1 MPLRIFRLVGARA
14 VWPGDAGSKG
24 ALDEARAPSG
34 IAAMSKSVALLTYGL
49 LARLL
54 APVWRFGLQR
64 RLSRGKETAASVR
77 QKLGLA
83 YDARPPGT
91 LVWGHAVGVGES
103 LALAGLFARLGE
115 RRPDLHFLI
124 TTTARTSGD
133 ALRGRHGQSI
143 LPPRCQHQ
151 FAPVD
156 TPDAVARFLD
166 HWRPALAVWCEMDLW
181 PALMDATDARGIPR
195 VLVNARLSAAS
206 LAKRRWGRWIY
217 AALLPGFR
225 ALFAQNA
232 ESVAAL
238 VALGAPRERIAVTGT
253 IKTLS
258 PPLPCDPDALL
269 RWQTTLA
276 GRPVWLAASTHPGE
290 EALALQAHEA
300 LRAQHPD
307 ALLLIAPRVPTRGA
321 EALALCPKGTLQRSA
336 DPSTPPGADASVYL
350 ADTIGELGL
359 WYRLAPVALVGG
371 SVAEVGGHNPHEP
384 LALGCAVLHG
394 PNVWNFSESYVE
406 LDAQGLSHPIGN
418 ADELAE
424 AVQANW
430 RSAQTRTPHR
440 SRDPNIEA
448 MVKQLDALLRT

>member
-1 MPLRIFRLVGARA
+1 MSTRPL
-14 VWPGDAGSKG
+14 
-24 ALDEARAPSG
+24 ALR
-34 IAAMSKSVALLTYGL
+34 TYGL
-49 LARLL
+49 LARAL

-64 RLSRGKETAASVR
+64 RLTRGKETAASVQ

-83 YDARPPGT
+83 YDTRPPGT

-115 RRPDLHFLI
+115 QRPDLHFLI

-133 ALRGRHGQSI
+133 ALKGRHGQSI

-156 TPDAVARFLD
+156 TPDAVARFLN

-181 PALMDATDARGIPR
+181 PALMDATDARGVPR
-195 VLVNARLSAAS
+195 VLVNARLSTAS

-232 ESVAAL
+232 ESVDAL

-258 PPLPCDPDALL
+258 PPLPCDADLL
-269 RWQTTLA
+269 RRWQTALA
-276 GRPVWLAASTHPGE
+276 GRPVWLAASSHPGE
-290 EALALQAHEA
+290 EALVLQAHER
-300 LRAQHPD
+300 LRTQHPD

-321 EALALCPKGTLQRSA
+321 EVLALCPAGTLQRSA
-336 DPSTPPGADASVYL
+336 DPATLPSAGAGVYL

-371 SVAEVGGHNPHEP
+371 SIAEVGGHNPHEP

-394 PNVWNFSESYVE
+394 PNVWNFSESYAE
-406 LDAQGLSHPIGN
+406 LDAQGLSQPIGN
-418 ADELAE
+418 ADELAA

-430 RSAQTRTPHR
+430 QNAQARTPHR
-440 SRDPNIEA
+440 PRDPKIEA
-448 MVKQLDALLRT
+448 MVERLDALLKN

>member
-1 MPLRIFRLVGARA
+1 MY
-14 VWPGDAGSKG
+14 K
-24 ALDEARAPSG
+24 
-34 IAAMSKSVALLTYGL
+34 L
-49 LARLL
+49 LARTLS
-54 APVWRFGLQR
+54 PVWRMGLRR
-64 RLSRGKETAASVR
+64 RLARGKETPASVQ

-83 YDARPPGT
+83 YDDRPAGP

-115 RRPDLHFLI
+115 QRPDLHFLI

-206 LAKRRWGRWIY
+206 LARRRWGRWIY

-225 ALFAQNA
+225 ALFAQNPA
-232 ESVAAL
+232 SADAL

-258 PPLPCDPDALL
+258 PPLPCDPAALGH
-269 RWQTTLA
+269 WQAALA

-290 EALALQAHEA
+290 ERLALQAHDQ
-300 LRAQHPD
+300 LRQQHPA
-307 ALLLIAPRVPTRGA
+307 ALLLIAPRMPARGA
-321 EALALCPKGTLQRSA
+321 EVRALCPPETLQRSA
-336 DPSTPPGADASVYL
+336 DPVTLPAASASVYL

-371 SVAEVGGHNPHEP
+371 SIAEVGGHNPHEP

-394 PNVWNFSESYVE
+394 PQVWNFSESYAE
-406 LDAQGLSHPIGN
+406 LDAQGLSQPIASAG
-418 ADELAE
+418 ELAA
-424 AVQANW
+424 AVQAIW
-430 RSAQTRTPHR
+430 QDAPPRTPHCP
-440 SRDPNIEA
+440 RDPKIEA
-448 MVKQLDALLRT
+448 MVEQLDTLLKT

>member
-1 MPLRIFRLVGARA
+1 MSQPL
-14 VWPGDAGSKG
+14 
-24 ALDEARAPSG
+24 
-34 IAAMSKSVALLTYGL
+34 ALLIYAL
-49 LARLL
+49 LARAL
-54 APVWRFGLQR
+54 APVWRIGLQR
-64 RLSRGKETAASVR
+64 RLARGKETSTSVQ

-83 YDARPPGT
+83 YDARPVGQ

-133 ALRGRHGQSI
+133 ALRGRHGQTI
-143 LPPRCQHQ
+143 LPSRCQHQ

-156 TPDAVARFLD
+156 TPAAVARFLN
-166 HWRPALAVWCEMDLW
+166 HWQPSLAVWCEMDLW
-181 PALMDATDARGIPR
+181 PALIGATDQRGIPR

-217 AALLPGFR
+217 SALLPGFK

-232 ESVAAL
+232 ESADGL
-238 VALGAPRERIAVTGT
+238 MALGAPRERTGITGT

-258 PPLPCDPDALL
+258 PPLPCDPDQLL
-269 RWQTTLA
+269 RWQSA
-276 GRPVWLAASTHPGE
+276 MSGRPLWLAASTHPAD
-290 EALALQAHEA
+290 EALALQAHA
-300 LRAQHPD
+300 QLREQHPD
-307 ALLLIAPRVPTRGA
+307 ALLIMAPRVPTRGA
-321 EALALCPKGTLQRSA
+321 EVLALCPEGTLQRSA
-336 DPSTPPGADASVYL
+336 APSSMPSASAAVYL

-371 SVAEVGGHNPHEP
+371 SLAEVGGHNPHEP

-394 PNVWNFSESYVE
+394 PNVWNFSESYAE
-406 LDAQGLSHPIGN
+406 LDAQGLSRPIGN
-418 ADELAE
+418 ADELAA

-430 RSAQTRTPHR
+430 QNAQARTPHR
-440 SRDPNIEA
+440 PRDPKIEA
-448 MVKQLDALLRT
+448 MVAQLDALLAI

>member
-1 MPLRIFRLVGARA
+1 
-14 VWPGDAGSKG
+14 
-24 ALDEARAPSG
+24 
-34 IAAMSKSVALLTYGL
+34 MSTPTALLVYKL
-49 LARLL
+49 LARALS
-54 APVWRFGLQR
+54 PVWHVGLRR
-64 RLSRGKETAASVR
+64 RLSRGKETPASVQ

-83 YDARPPGT
+83 YDTRPAGT

-115 RRPDLHFLI
+115 HRPDLHFLI

-156 TPDAVARFLD
+156 TPEAVARFLE

-181 PALMDATDARGIPR
+181 PVLMDTTDARGIPR

-225 ALFAQNA
+225 FLFAQNPA
-232 ESVAAL
+232 SADAL
-238 VALGAPRERIAVTGT
+238 VVLGAPRERIAVTGT

-258 PPLPCDPDALL
+258 PPLPCDPAALA
-269 RWQTTLA
+269 RWQAALA

-290 EALALQAHEA
+290 ESLA
-300 LRAQHPD
+300 LRAHDQLRQQHPD
-307 ALLLIAPRVPTRGA
+307 ALLLIAPRMPTRGA
-321 EALALCPKGTLQRSA
+321 EVRALCPPETVQRSA
-336 DPSTPPGADASVYL
+336 DLVTLPGTSASVYL

-371 SVAEVGGHNPHEP
+371 SIAKVGGHNPLEP
-384 LALGCAVLHG
+384 LALSCAVLHG
-394 PNVWNFSESYVE
+394 PQVWNFSESYAE
-406 LDAQGLSHPIGN
+406 LDAQGLSQLVASAN
-418 ADELAE
+418 ELSA
-424 AVQANW
+424 AVQAIW
-430 RSAQTRTPHR
+430 RDAPPRTPHR
-440 SRDPNIEA
+440 PRDPKIEA
-448 MVKQLDALLRT
+448 MVQQLDALLKPSAESVG

>member
-1 MPLRIFRLVGARA
+1 MKRPWALRA
-14 VWPGDAGSKG
+14 
-24 ALDEARAPSG
+24 
-34 IAAMSKSVALLTYGL
+34 YGL

-54 APVWRFGLQR
+54 TPAWRIGLQR
-64 RLSRGKETAASVR
+64 RLTRGKETATSVQ
-77 QKLGLA
+77 QKLGLS
-83 YDARPPGT
+83 YEARPAGT

-133 ALRGRHGQSI
+133 ALKGRHGQSI

-156 TPDAVARFLD
+156 TPNAVARFLD

-181 PALMDATDARGIPR
+181 PALMDATDARSIPR

-232 ESVAAL
+232 ESVDAL
-238 VALGAPRERIAVTGT
+238 VALGAPRERCSVTGT

-258 PPLPCDPDALL
+258 PPLPCDADALL
-269 RWQTTLA
+269 RWQGTLA
-276 GRPVWLAASTHPGE
+276 GRPVWLAASSHPGE
-290 EALALQAHEA
+290 EALALQAHVR
-300 LRAQHPD
+300 LREQHPN

-321 EALALCPKGTLQRSA
+321 EVLALCPAGTLQRSA
-336 DPSTPPGADASVYL
+336 DPATLPAADGSVYL

-359 WYRLAPVALVGG
+359 WYRLVPVALVGG
-371 SVAEVGGHNPHEP
+371 SIAEVGGHNPHEP

-394 PNVWNFSESYVE
+394 PNVWNFSESYAE
-406 LDAQGLSHPIGN
+406 LSAQGLSRAVTS
-418 ADELAE
+418 ADELAA
-424 AVQANW
+424 AVQAIW
-430 RSAQTRTPHR
+430 QKVQPRKPHR
-440 SRDPNIEA
+440 PRDPKIEA
-448 MVKQLDALLRT
+448 MVEQLDALLKL

>member
-1 MPLRIFRLVGARA
+1 MRRPLTLRA
-14 VWPGDAGSKG
+14 
-24 ALDEARAPSG
+24 
-34 IAAMSKSVALLTYGL
+34 YGL
-49 LARLL
+49 LARALS
-54 APVWRFGLQR
+54 PVWHFGLQR
-64 RLSRGKETAASVR
+64 RLGRGKETPDSVQ

-83 YDARPPGT
+83 YEARPAGT

-103 LALAGLFARLGE
+103 LALAGLFTRLGE

-124 TTTARTSGD
+124 STTARTSGD
-133 ALRGRHGQSI
+133 ALKGRHGQSI

-181 PALMDATDARGIPR
+181 PALMDATDQRGIPR
-195 VLVNARLSAAS
+195 VLVNARLSVAS

-232 ESVAAL
+232 ESVDAL
-238 VALGAPRERIAVTGT
+238 VALGAPRERCRVTGT

-258 PPLPCDPDALL
+258 PPLPCDADALL
-269 RWQTTLA
+269 RWQTALA

-300 LRAQHPD
+300 LRAQHQD

-321 EALALCPKGTLQRSA
+321 EVLALCPESTLQRST
-336 DPSTPPGADASVYL
+336 DPSTLPGADSCVYL

-371 SVAEVGGHNPHEP
+371 SMAEVGGHNPHEP
-384 LALGCAVLHG
+384 LALGCTVLHG
-394 PNVWNFSESYVE
+394 PNVRNFSESYAE
-406 LDAQGLSHPIGN
+406 LSAQGLSRTVTS
-418 ADELAE
+418 ADELAA
-424 AVQANW
+424 AVQAIW
-430 RSAQTRTPHR
+430 QKAQPRTPHR
-440 SRDPNIEA
+440 PRDPKIEA
-448 MVKQLDALLRT
+448 MVEQLDALLTP

>member
-24 ALDEARAPSG
+24 ALDEARAPTG
-34 IAAMSKSVALLTYGL
+34 MAAMSKSVALLTYGL

-64 RLSRGKETAASVR
+64 RLSRGKETAASVQ

-115 RRPDLHFLI
+115 QRSDLHFLI

-166 HWRPALAVWCEMDLW
+166 HWRPALAIWCEMDLW
-181 PALMDATDARGIPR
+181 PALMDETDQRGIPR
-195 VLVNARLSAAS
+195 VLVNARLSATS

-238 VALGAPRERIAVTGT
+238 VALGAPRDRIAVTGT

-321 EALALCPKGTLQRSA
+321 EALALCPEGTLQRSA

-394 PNVWNFSESYVE
+394 PNVWNFRESYAE

-430 RSAQTRTPHR
+430 RSAQTRSPHR

>member
-34 IAAMSKSVALLTYGL
+34 MAAMSKSVALLTYGL

-64 RLSRGKETAASVR
+64 RLSRGKETAASLR

-115 RRPDLHFLI
+115 QRSDLHFLI

-238 VALGAPRERIAVTGT
+238 VALGAPRDRIAVTGT

-394 PNVWNFSESYVE
+394 PNVWNFSESYAE

-424 AVQANW
+424 AVQAHW

-440 SRDPNIEA
+440 PRDPKIEA

>member
-1 MPLRIFRLVGARA
+1 MNKPLALRA
-14 VWPGDAGSKG
+14 Y
-24 ALDEARAPSG
+24 R
-34 IAAMSKSVALLTYGL
+34 L

-54 APVWRFGLQR
+54 TPVWRMGLRR
-64 RLSRGKETAASVR
+64 RLARGKETTTSVQ

-83 YDARPPGT
+83 YETRPAGT

-166 HWRPALAVWCEMDLW
+166 HWRPCLAVWCEMDLW

-195 VLVNARLSAAS
+195 VLVNARLSPAS

-232 ESVAAL
+232 ESVDAL
-238 VALGAPRERIAVTGT
+238 VALGAPRERCTVTGT

-258 PPLPCDPDALL
+258 PPLPCEPGALL
-269 RWQTTLA
+269 RWQAALA
-276 GRPVWLAASTHPGE
+276 GRPLWLAASTHPGE
-290 EALALQAHEA
+290 EAMALQAHA
-300 LRAQHPD
+300 RLREQHPD
-307 ALLLIAPRVPTRGA
+307 ALLLIAPRAPTRGA
-321 EALALCPKGTLQRSA
+321 EVLALCPAGTPQRSA
-336 DPSTPPGADASVYL
+336 DPSALPSATAPVYL

-359 WYRLAPVALVGG
+359 WYRLVPVSLVGG
-371 SVAEVGGHNPHEP
+371 SIAEVGGHNPHEP

-394 PNVWNFSESYVE
+394 PNVWNFSESYAE
-406 LDAQGLSHPIGN
+406 LDAQGLSRPIAN
-418 ADELAE
+418 ADEVAE
-424 AVQANW
+424 AVRVNW
-430 RSAQTRTPHR
+430 QNAQPRMPHR
-440 SRDPNIEA
+440 PRDPKIEA
-448 MVKQLDALLRT
+448 MVEQLDTLLRT